1 MESKNN
7 TTAVIVIAFSVIII
21 VAMICGMI
29 IWLMQRSMA
38 MNERLNDRL
47 LDVRLQEAKA
57 LSAQAAA
64 PVVEPKAA
72 PVETAE
78 LAEMRQKLQAAEDA
92 IKREAEARK
101 RVESEIATLRQSKSE
116 PTPEPQPA
124 PTQVAQ
130 PAVTPQPTTPQMA
143 QPAVTPQP
151 TPQVA
156 TATPPAQPTPPP
168 AAAAPTTNK
177 PNTASGITVKTQPK
191 RLAPTETKEAAKRIG
206 SDGYPINRI
215 TLPIGNDEL
224 DWQL

>member
-29 IWLMQRSMA
+29 VWLMQRSMA

-101 RVESEIATLRQSKSE
+101 RVESEIATLRQSKPE

-124 PTQVAQ
+124 PTQV
-130 PAVTPQPTTPQMA
+130 A

>member
-57 LSAQAAA
+57 LSAQAATPA
-64 PVVEPKAA
+64 VEPKTA

-101 RVESEIATLRQSKSE
+101 RVESEIATLRQSKPE
-116 PTPEPQPA
+116 PTPESQPA
-124 PTQVAQ
+124 PTQVAQPAAAPQPTTQVAQ
-130 PAVTPQPTTPQMA
+130 PAVTPQPTT
-143 QPAVTPQP
+143 
-151 TPQVA
+151 QVA

-168 AAAAPTTNK
+168 AKAAPTTNK

-191 RLAPTETKEAAKRIG
+191 RVAPTETKEAAKRIG

>member
-29 IWLMQRSMA
+29 VWLMQRSMA

-101 RVESEIATLRQSKSE
+101 RVESEIATLRQSKPE
-116 PTPEPQPA
+116 PTLEPQPA

-130 PAVTPQPTTPQMA
+130 PAVA
-143 QPAVTPQP
+143 PQP
-151 TPQVA
+151 TPQA
-156 TATPPAQPTPPP
+156 ATPAPTPQPTPPP
-168 AAAAPTTNK
+168 AEAAPTTNK

-191 RLAPTETKEAAKRIG
+191 RVAPTETKEAAKRIG